1 MTDYKVKLVDT
12 FGPYVL
18 ATLRRATFKMRY
30 EFIEPRAKPT
40 LISKKILRPTVCAT
54 RKGSVTS
61 TQKLF
66 IIQYWSSRFLST
78 PLPIFL
84 SYSCPFSD
92 NRVRIRRGVIYLG
105 LVCVILI
112 LIKYFDCPYVV
123 HFKGFF
129 PSSIYS
135 CSIGHILE
143 YEICHLGCWA
153 VIKNFWNDG
162 ISATFLGVFF
172 NFLVAL

>member
-1 MTDYKVKLVDT
+1 MCFFEPVNSPTFFSELVLFLRFRGLHISCSLRSVYWTAKL
-12 FGPYVL
+12 
-18 ATLRRATFKMRY
+18 
-30 EFIEPRAKPT
+30 
-40 LISKKILRPTVCAT
+40 ILRPTVCTT

-123 HFKGFF
+123 HWRPSIKDINIFKNLT
-129 PSSIYS
+129 I
-135 CSIGHILE
+135 CIL
-143 YEICHLGCWA
+143 
-153 VIKNFWNDG
+153 
-162 ISATFLGVFF
+162 
-172 NFLVAL
+172 